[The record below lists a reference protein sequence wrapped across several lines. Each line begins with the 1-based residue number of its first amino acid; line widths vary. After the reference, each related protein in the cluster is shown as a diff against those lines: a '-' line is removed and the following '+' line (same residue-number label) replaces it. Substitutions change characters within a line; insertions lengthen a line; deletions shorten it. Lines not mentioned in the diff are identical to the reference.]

1 MLKLSAAGFA
11 AASLLAL
18 TAPVSAAPAASDR
31 SIAKVAEASSVR
43 PVAAS
48 ASTTG
53 TSAGEAEEDTNCSRT
68 RRRLWI
74 EGEGWIVR
82 RITTCR

>member
-1 MLKLSAAGFA
+1 MLRLSAVGLA
-11 AASLLAL
+11 AASFLAL
-18 TAPVSAAPAASDR
+18 AAPVSAAPAASDR
-31 SIAKVAEASSVR
+31 TIAKVAEASTVR

-48 ASTTG
+48 V
-53 TSAGEAEEDTNCSRT
+53 GEAEEDTNCSRT

>member
-1 MLKLSAAGFA
+1 MIKLSAAGLA
-11 AASLLAL
+11 AASFLAL
-18 TAPVSAAPAASDR
+18 SAPVSAAPAASDR
-31 SIAKVAEASSVR
+31 SIAKVAEASPVR
-43 PVAAS
+43 PAA
-48 ASTTG
+48 A
-53 TSAGEAEEDTNCSRT
+53 SAGEAEEDTNCSRT

>member
-1 MLKLSAAGFA
+1 MLKLSAAGLA

-18 TAPVSAAPAASDR
+18 TVPVSAAPAASDR

-43 PVAAS
+43 PAA
-48 ASTTG
+48 A
-53 TSAGEAEEDTNCSRT
+53 SAGEAEEDTNCSRT

>member
-1 MLKLSAAGFA
+1 MLKLSAAGIA

-18 TAPVSAAPAASDR
+18 AGPASAAPAASDR
-31 SIAKVAEASSVR
+31 GIAKVAEASPVR
-43 PVAAS
+43 PAAAS
-48 ASTTG
+48 TA
-53 TSAGEAEEDTNCSRT
+53 EAEEDTNCSRA